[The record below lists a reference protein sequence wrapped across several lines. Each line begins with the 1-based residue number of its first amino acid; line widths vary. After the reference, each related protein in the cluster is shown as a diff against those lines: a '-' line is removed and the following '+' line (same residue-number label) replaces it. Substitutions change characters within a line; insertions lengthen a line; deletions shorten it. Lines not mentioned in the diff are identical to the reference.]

1 MVANTKD
8 GSIPHTTDF
17 HFHFW
22 VGDKSQLSITHIG
35 HLIDSKYLHGGIGI
49 PDYIIDGSVSNYLRL
64 LFTCFYFRF
73 QQISIIQLVINKHR
87 FLLNKVY
94 YIF

>member
-1 MVANTKD
+1 L
-8 GSIPHTTDF
+8 GYQ
-17 HFHFW
+17 FW
-22 VGDKSQLSITHIG
+22 ASDKSQLSITPIG
-35 HLIDSKYLHGGIGI
+35 HLTDSKYLHGDISI
-49 PDYIIDGSVSNYLRL
+49 PDYIINGSVSNCLRL

-73 QQISIIQLVINKHR
+73 QQISIIQLLINKHR

>member
-1 MVANTKD
+1 MSVLIDLVGASTSTDISGFLIHMVANTKD

-35 HLIDSKYLHGGIGI
+35 HLIDSKYLHGGT
-49 PDYIIDGSVSNYLRL
+49 VQSNYK
-64 LFTCFYFRF
+64 
-73 QQISIIQLVINKHR
+73 SSV
-87 FLLNKVY
+87 
-94 YIF
+94 

>member
-22 VGDKSQLSITHIG
+22 VGAKSQLSITHIG
-35 HLIDSKYLHGGIGI
+35 KGETANSTFIAYAL
-49 PDYIIDGSVSNYLRL
+49 NL
-64 LFTCFYFRF
+64 L
-73 QQISIIQLVINKHR
+73 
-87 FLLNKVY
+87 
-94 YIF
+94 